1 MLDHFRILVHT
12 RAFSNFSR
20 HRSPERAKSPDLR
33 DERAPPDGGPIVR
46 TLPVLGER
54 TEYVRFAGGSTLG
67 RCVQHTR
74 GYAEVGLEH
83 RLEHRHAASEGSSGL
98 WRVGVNNCGALE
110 HRCERTTSSGSADT
124 MATMLDHFWTHTH
137 IQCCHSLS
145 REHRQPLQMVL
156 PSVRAHSTGRQS
168 LYVYTT
174 DPGRGHGVRK
184 VCSWVHLN
192 PLRSS
197 HERSGQSWHAGRR
210 LTTSRRQWRTIAAA
224 P

>member
-1 MLDHFRILVHT
+1 MLDHFWVLVHT
-12 RAFSNFSR
+12 HTFSHFSR
-20 HRSPERAKSPDLR
+20 RQSPERAKSPDLR

-54 TEYVRFAGGSTLG
+54 TEYVRSAGGSTLG

-98 WRVGVNNCGALE
+98 WRVGVKNCGALE

-137 IQCCHSLS
+137 TYNAVILS
-145 REHRQPLQMVL
+145 AE
-156 PSVRAHSTGRQS
+156 STGSRC
-168 LYVYTT
+168 
-174 DPGRGHGVRK
+174 K
-184 VCSWVHLN
+184 WCC
-192 PLRSS
+192 LRY
-197 HERSGQSWHAGRR
+197 ERTLPDGSPFMCTRLVLAEGTEYARFAAGC
-210 LTTSRRQWRTIAAA
+210 T
-224 P
+224 